1 MTALYKGLGW
11 LKLQNV
17 LLFSSNCVLAIAH
30 LSSLHE
36 AAFQHKQQC
45 MQVSFGVH
53 EEEESAARQYDR
65 ALLIEK
71 GRAAKTNF
79 PLPDYEKESKQFEG
93 FVVERYSW
101 HALHADCVIKH
112 ASIWQH
118 AGIMWTLLQL
128 SMSSDSLGLRI
139 CLRYSSCR

>member
-1 MTALYKGLGW
+1 
-11 LKLQNV
+11 
-17 LLFSSNCVLAIAH
+17 
-30 LSSLHE
+30 
-36 AAFQHKQQC
+36 

-79 PLPDYEKESKQFEG
+79 PLPDYEKESKEFER

-101 HALHADCVIKH
+101 HALHADRVINH
-112 ASIWQH
+112 APMWQH
-118 AGIMWTLLQL
+118 VGIMWTLLQL
-128 SMSSDSLGLRI
+128 CVSFVSLGLRI
-139 CLRYSSCR
+139 CLRYPSCH

>member
-1 MTALYKGLGW
+1 
-11 LKLQNV
+11 
-17 LLFSSNCVLAIAH
+17 
-30 LSSLHE
+30 
-36 AAFQHKQQC
+36 

-79 PLPDYEKESKQFEG
+79 PLPDYEKESKEFEE

-101 HALHADCVIKH
+101 HALHADRVIEH
-112 ASIWQH
+112 ASVWQH
-118 AGIMWTLLQL
+118 AGKMWTLSL
-128 SMSSDSLGLRI
+128 SSVSLCLRI
-139 CLRYSSCR
+139 RLSYPSCL